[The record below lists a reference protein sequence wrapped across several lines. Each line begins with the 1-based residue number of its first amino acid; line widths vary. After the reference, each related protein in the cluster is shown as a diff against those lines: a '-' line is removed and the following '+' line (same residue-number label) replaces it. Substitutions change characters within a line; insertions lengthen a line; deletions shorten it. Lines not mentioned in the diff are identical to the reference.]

1 MFFPSRLTVARHRR
15 GWSKSELAQK
25 TGVSTRTIGAWESDD
40 EDGTSPSDDS
50 LALLARVLQFPMSF
64 FTAGEIDQLSP
75 DSASFRALS
84 SMTAAQRHSALAA
97 GALAIEFSQW
107 LDRRLE
113 LPAVDIPDL
122 RGADPEAAAAAVRQ
136 HWTIGEKPIGNLVHL
151 LEARGVR
158 VFSLAEQCHEV
169 DAFSLWR
176 RGTPF
181 MFLNTQKTPEHSR
194 FDAAHELGHLVLHRH
209 GHGGCDG
216 APPTQLEPDVKRGRQ
231 AEDEANAFASALLM
245 PRTTLLAVTPRIPT
259 VAKLIEIKQMWR
271 VSLAALSHRLHRLQV
286 LNDWQYRNLC
296 VEIARHGHR
305 DRELHG
311 ITERETSQVLAMA
324 FAELRQDSGMTR
336 GDIARSLH
344 LPPSELESM
353 VFGLA
358 LAAVDGGATVASQ
371 ARGQLRL
378 VP

>member
-1 MFFPSRLTVARHRR
+1 MFFSSRLTVARQRR
-15 GWSKSELAQK
+15 GWSKSELAQRA
-25 TGVSTRTIGAWESDD
+25 GVTPRTIGAWESDGSD
-40 EDGTSPSDDS
+40 RVCPSDDS
-50 LALLARVLQFPMSF
+50 LALLARVLQFPMNF
-64 FTAGEIDQLSP
+64 FTAGEIDELSP

-84 SMTAAQRHSALAA
+84 SITAAQRHAALAA

-113 LPAVDIPDL
+113 LPAVDVLDL
-122 RGADPEAAAAAVRQ
+122 RGADPEAAAVAVRQ
-136 HWTIGEKPIGNLVHL
+136 HWAIGEKPIGNLVHL
-151 LEARGVR
+151 LEASGVR

-176 RGTPF
+176 NGTPF
-181 MFLNTQKTPEHSR
+181 VFLNTQKTPEHSR

-216 APPTQLEPDVKRGRQ
+216 APETQVEPDVKRGRK

-259 VAKLIEIKQMWR
+259 LAKLIEIKQMWR
-271 VSLAALSHRLHRLQV
+271 VSLAALIHRLHRLRV

-296 VEIARHGHR
+296 IEISRHGYR
-305 DRELHG
+305 DREPHG
-311 ITERETSQVLAMA
+311 IAERETSQVLAMA
-324 FAELRQDSGMTR
+324 FAELRRDNGMTR
-336 GDIARSLH
+336 SDIARALH
-344 LPPSELESM
+344 LPASELESLI
-353 VFGLA
+353 FGLA
-358 LAAVDGGATVASQ
+358 LAAVDGGASVTSQ